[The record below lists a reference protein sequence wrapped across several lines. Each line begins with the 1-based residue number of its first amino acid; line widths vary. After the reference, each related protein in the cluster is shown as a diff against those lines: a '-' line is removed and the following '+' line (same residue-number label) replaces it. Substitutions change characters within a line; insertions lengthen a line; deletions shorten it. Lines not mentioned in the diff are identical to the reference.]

1 MDSTATI
8 TTGVETGRVRA
19 LLKRPIGW
27 PTALISAG
35 LGAYTLWGFSVPGGP
50 SMGAFALLVL
60 AWFGA
65 GGYWLLRLV
74 AALVAGGA
82 TPLRQAWRRW
92 IVPPIVVMITV
103 GLLMTSAP
111 LLVRFNLSQNEMD
124 QLARASESGVE
135 ILDVGRVGLFT
146 VRSVESF
153 DGGVRFL
160 VNECMVDMC
169 GFAYSSEGR
178 PPNLGGEDSYYHL
191 EGGWFLWEK
200 SW

>member
-1 MDSTATI
+1 MDSAATI
-8 TTGVETGRVRA
+8 RTTAETGRARA

-27 PTALISAG
+27 PTALISTA

-50 SMGAFALLVL
+50 SMGTFALLAL
-60 AWFGA
+60 GWFA
-65 GGYWLLRLV
+65 TGGYWLVRLV
-74 AALVAGGA
+74 TSLGAGGS
-82 TPLRQAWRRW
+82 TPFRQAWRRW
-92 IVPPIVVMITV
+92 IVPPIVVLITA
-103 GLLMTSAP
+103 GLLLTSAP
-111 LLVRFNLSQNEMD
+111 LLVRFNLSQSEMD
-124 QLARASESGVE
+124 QLARASQSGVE
-135 ILDVGRVGLFT
+135 MLDVRRVGLFP
-146 VRSVESF
+146 VRNVESF

-191 EGGWFLWEK
+191 EGGWFLWEE

>member
-1 MDSTATI
+1 
-8 TTGVETGRVRA
+8 
-19 LLKRPIGW
+19 
-27 PTALISAG
+27 
-35 LGAYTLWGFSVPGGP
+35 
-50 SMGAFALLVL
+50 MGAFAILVL
-60 AWFGA
+60 AWFA
-65 GGYWLLRLV
+65 TGGFWLVRLV
-74 AALVAGGA
+74 TALVAGGPA
-82 TPLRQAWRRW
+82 PLRPAWRRW
-92 IVPPIVVMITV
+92 IIPPIVVVITA

-111 LLVRFNLSQNEMD
+111 LLVRFNLSQSEMD
-124 QLARASESGVE
+124 QLARARQSEVE
-135 ILDVGRVGLFT
+135 ILDVGRVGLFP

-191 EGGWFLWEK
+191 EGGWFLWEE